1 MENEKKDLDY
11 YIEIKECPIC
21 FDPIDISNT
30 VILVLDCC
38 HKEIHLQCMKNW
50 ILNPQNTQKD
60 KCILCRVSS
69 DLIIDI
75 GAPILYENSDITNNI
90 IAENNNNNLEIFRQ
104 LSENNTISTDISDN
118 FNRNL
123 IINYRN
129 IFNLHLRT
137 RRSRIIIC
145 NFCCFVILM
154 TCILYILFIT
164 CKDTDCR

>member
-21 FDPIDISNT
+21 LDPIDISNNI
-30 VILVLDCC
+30 ILVLDCC

-50 ILNPQNTQKD
+50 ILNPQNKQKD
-60 KCILCRVSS
+60 KCVLCRVSS

-75 GAPILYENSDITNNI
+75 GAPILYENSDIS
-90 IAENNNNNLEIFRQ
+90 NNNTLEIFRQ

-118 FNRNL
+118 FNTNL
-123 IINYRN
+123 MINYRN
-129 IFNLHLRT
+129 IFNIDLRS

-145 NFCCFVILM
+145 NFCCFATLI

>member
-1 MENEKKDLDY
+1 MDNEKKDLDY
-11 YIEIKECPIC
+11 YVEIKECPIC
-21 FDPIDISNT
+21 LDPIDISNNI
-30 VILVLDCC
+30 ILVLDCC
-38 HKEIHLQCMKNW
+38 HKEIHLECMKKW

-75 GAPILYENSDITNNI
+75 SAPILYENSDIS
-90 IAENNNNNLEIFRQ
+90 NNNTLEIFRQ

-118 FNRNL
+118 FNTNL
-123 IINYRN
+123 MINYRN
-129 IFNLHLRT
+129 IFNVHLRS
-137 RRSRIIIC
+137 RRTRIIIC
-145 NFCCFVILM
+145 NFCCFAILI

>member
-1 MENEKKDLDY
+1 MDNEKKDLDY
-11 YIEIKECPIC
+11 YVEIKECPIC
-21 FDPIDISNT
+21 LDPIDISNNI
-30 VILVLDCC
+30 ILVLDCC

-50 ILNPQNTQKD
+50 ILNPKNTQKD

-75 GAPILYENSDITNNI
+75 GAPILYENSDIS
-90 IAENNNNNLEIFRQ
+90 NNNTLEIFRQ

-118 FNRNL
+118 FNTNL
-123 IINYRN
+123 MINYRN
-129 IFNLHLRT
+129 ILNLDLRT
-137 RRSRIIIC
+137 RRSRIIIY
-145 NFCCFVILM
+145 NFCCFAILI

>member
-1 MENEKKDLDY
+1 MDNEKKDLDY
-11 YIEIKECPIC
+11 YVEIIECPIC
-21 FDPIDISNT
+21 LDPIDMSNNI
-30 VILVLDCC
+30 ILVLDCC

-75 GAPILYENSDITNNI
+75 GAPILYENSDIS
-90 IAENNNNNLEIFRQ
+90 NNNTLEIFRQ

-118 FNRNL
+118 FNTNL
-123 IINYRN
+123 MINYRN
-129 IFNLHLRT
+129 IFNLHLRS
-137 RRSRIIIC
+137 RRTRIIIC
-145 NFCCFVILM
+145 NFCCFAILI

-164 CKDTDCR
+164 CKDTDCC

>member
-1 MENEKKDLDY
+1 MDNEKKDLDY
-11 YIEIKECPIC
+11 YVEIKECPIC
-21 FDPIDISNT
+21 LDPIDISNNI
-30 VILVLDCC
+30 ILVLDCC

-50 ILNPQNTQKD
+50 ILNPKNTQKD

-75 GAPILYENSDITNNI
+75 GAPILYENSDIS
-90 IAENNNNNLEIFRQ
+90 NNNTLEIFRQ

-118 FNRNL
+118 FNTNL
-123 IINYRN
+123 MINYRN
-129 IFNLHLRT
+129 ILNLDLRS

-145 NFCCFVILM
+145 NFCCFAILI

>member
-1 MENEKKDLDY
+1 MDNEKKDLDY
-11 YIEIKECPIC
+11 YAEIKECPIC
-21 FDPIDISNT
+21 LDPIDISNNI
-30 VILVLDCC
+30 ILVLDCC

-75 GAPILYENSDITNNI
+75 GAPILYENSDIS
-90 IAENNNNNLEIFRQ
+90 NNNTLEIFRQ

-118 FNRNL
+118 FNTNL

-129 IFNLHLRT
+129 ILNLDLRS

-145 NFCCFVILM
+145 NFCCFAILI